1 MTAGRA
7 RGKATTLAA
16 VLVTA
21 IALTAPPSAAAAAPS
36 RSALRQ
42 CPRLSGPTVH
52 QAGQTLSHYV
62 IGAHGGVTCAFACTW
77 VARILRE
84 STPTSSLAKP
94 KGPPGWQCLANA
106 KSHVAFNGSC
116 RSGAR
121 SLSWGA
127 I

>member
-1 MTAGRA
+1 VLVVMDVQRRREA
-7 RGKATTLAA
+7 RGHA
-16 VLVTA
+16 
-21 IALTAPPSAAAAAPS
+21 S

-62 IGAHGGVTCAFACTW
+62 IGAHGRVTCAFARTW

-94 KGPPGWQCLANA
+94 KGPPGWQCLTNA

-116 RSGAR
+116 RSVASGNR
-121 SLSWGA
+121 CRHPR
-127 I
+127 